1 MKGQGKAVTGQWEG
15 QRTVTKGVSRSR
27 NGSERSRKRQQK
39 GSDPAQQRNLAPPR
53 PRPPVPTGAAPP
65 TWPVPGGG
73 RVTKE
78 MINTVYPTYMPSLWL
93 RVVICRVPVFPPVLS
108 KIKQQPVNG
117 DEGLGMNSVGRLR
130 VEKEWCEGVDMR
142 DRERG
147 G

>member
-1 MKGQGKAVTGQWEG
+1 MSGHG
-15 QRTVTKGVSRSR
+15 
-27 NGSERSRKRQQK
+27 K
-39 GSDPAQQRNLAPPR
+39 GSKKAATQPSSGTWHLPDRALPYQPAQLHPPGQCR
-53 PRPPVPTGAAPP
+53 
-65 TWPVPGGG
+65 GGG